1 MGQCSMLKSSKIF
14 SNTITC
20 LNFNLLD
27 LLFFEL
33 SCTKRHTDRQADKNT
48 DIHGHVNS
56 IVAVHKYR
64 FKLPSFLLN
73 DNLKHGFTY
82 LKVDKLTSVTV
93 AIQLLYLVV

>member
-14 SNTITC
+14 SNTTTC
-20 LNFNLLD
+20 LNFKLLD
-27 LLFFEL
+27 LLFLEL
-33 SCTKRHTDRQADKNT
+33 SCTKRQTDRQTDRQAY
-48 DIHGHVNS
+48 GHVNS

-82 LKVDKLTSVTV
+82 LKVDKLIGVTV
-93 AIQLLYLVV
+93 AMQLLYLVV